1 MSADA
6 IAASPIGFDA
16 DMDDDD
22 RPTLPTPPPRFETPV
37 EAFFA
42 KPLPLPQPTLT
53 TAEEAFA
60 VQEIRRSRLGAV
72 VIGTMALAL
81 VVLGAAFAVSL

>member
-1 MSADA
+1 MSAEA
-6 IAASPIGFDA
+6 LAHPIGFDEA
-16 DMDDDD
+16 RDEDD

-42 KPLPLPQPTLT
+42 KPLPVHHATLD

-60 VQEIRRSRLGAV
+60 VQEIRRSRLGAW
-72 VIGTMALAL
+72 VIGTMAVAL
-81 VVLGAAFAVSL
+81 TVLGAAFVVSL